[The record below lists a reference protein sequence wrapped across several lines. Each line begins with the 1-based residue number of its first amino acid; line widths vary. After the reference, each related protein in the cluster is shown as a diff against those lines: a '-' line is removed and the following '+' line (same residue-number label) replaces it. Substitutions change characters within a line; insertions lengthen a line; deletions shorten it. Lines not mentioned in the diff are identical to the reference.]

1 MRKCPYC
8 KSTVSPWSVI
18 KPGLW
23 KDTRIKCKACGKE
36 ISEYWAQTNIFAW
49 IILGILSVVFTNL
62 LDDAWYLELLYLFLF
77 ICVLLVL
84 TYLFIPLKRIG
95 EE

>member
-23 KDTRIKCKACGKE
+23 KNSKIKCNACGKE
-36 ISEYWAQTNIFAW
+36 ISDYWAQINFLVWFVPAIITVIF
-49 IILGILSVVFTNL
+49 IQLI
-62 LDDAWYLELLYLFLF
+62 DDVWYMELLYLFLF
-77 ICVLLVL
+77 MCFLLVL
-84 TYLFIPLKRIG
+84 AYLIIPFNKK
-95 EE
+95 EEE